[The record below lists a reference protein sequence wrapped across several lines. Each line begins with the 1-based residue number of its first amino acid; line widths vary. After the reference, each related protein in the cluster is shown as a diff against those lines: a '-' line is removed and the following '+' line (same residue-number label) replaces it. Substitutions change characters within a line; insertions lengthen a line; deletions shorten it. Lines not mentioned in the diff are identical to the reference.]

1 MARYIGPS
9 CRLCRREGL
18 KLFLKGERC
27 YTDKC
32 AIERRSYPPGQHGQ
46 ARGRKPTE
54 YSVQLREKQKLKRIY
69 GALEGPF
76 RRLFERAE
84 RQRGITGENLLILLE
99 SRLDNMV
106 YRMGFATSR
115 SEARQLI
122 RHGHFRV
129 NGRRVTIPSYCVKA
143 GDEVQVREA
152 SRKITRIQES
162 VELAQ
167 RRGVPEW
174 LEVQTD
180 SFAGKVRALP
190 SREEITQPI
199 NEQLIVELYSKV

>member
-1 MARYIGPS
+1 MARYRGPA

-32 AIERRSYPPGQHGQ
+32 AIERRGYPPGQHGQ

-54 YSVQLREKQKLKRIY
+54 YSVQLREKQKLKRVY

-76 RRLFERAE
+76 RRLFARAE
-84 RQRGITGENLLILLE
+84 RGRGITGENLMVLLE
-99 SRLDNMV
+99 SRFDNMI
-106 YRMGFATSR
+106 YRMGLATSR

-122 RHGHFRV
+122 RHGHFTV
-129 NGRRVTIPSYCVKA
+129 NGRRVTIPSYTVKA
-143 GDEVQVREA
+143 GDEVQVREK

-174 LEVQTD
+174 LEVRMD
-180 SFAGKVRALP
+180 SFSATVRALP
-190 SREEITQPI
+190 ERSEITLPI